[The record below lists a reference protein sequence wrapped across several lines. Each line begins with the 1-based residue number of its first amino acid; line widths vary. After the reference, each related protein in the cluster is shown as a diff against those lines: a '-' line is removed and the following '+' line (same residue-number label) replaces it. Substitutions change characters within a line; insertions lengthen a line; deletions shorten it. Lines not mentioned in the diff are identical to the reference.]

1 MAFKNVHKAGAGK
14 LYGLLNLRERINVIF
29 IYRINYCLQL
39 QTCFPGKWILKYAGL
54 IVVVML
60 GINVPETLAL
70 QKSYP
75 EHIPDT
81 TAISYQAVMDSIV
94 VTDGIPKAVHRF
106 RQTLSHANPLY
117 LLMER
122 TELITSVNGQ
132 TADLKRDLP
141 SMIRFYTPQGIP
153 LLTKYTSNNALV
165 TTIPDN
171 AVHLEIREPS
181 AQYPNPD
188 APVIMEP
195 DYRSQ
200 RRVALTPFKQTVG
213 LTTGPKGLVDAGVSL
228 ERSAPPGLLE
238 RYIPELAA
246 YSTTYSVFGATRVN
260 IDNLQSEVIVHGSRS
275 INEFGN
281 LLGVELLE
289 EIDDNQYLFLN
300 NQYTLGDH
308 TTFFTAMGHQQGKA
322 EKYVEEYGTDYEEN
336 HAVQATSLTAGVE
349 WKNLTIRSTY
359 HDMDRS
365 YPQVRTRMKRVE
377 ANLGYQKHFGSLARF
392 SLESG
397 YDFRDHE
404 PSVSTHL
411 QLQASPRFYVSLN
424 AAHLWDPMGSEALNS
439 TIREIQQ
446 EPHPW
451 RTSYARMDANYRFQ
465 QISVNTSV
473 TYKTIRLG
481 WYGEPATIKGWIPR
495 IRIDGTLGEHHF
507 IGWRLE
513 GAARSLT
520 LNEKKKKS
528 RNMPGTARLEGHA
541 AIEVGIN
548 NMFYVLKADTFFRQE
563 QLVREGIT
571 AYMGTQVFV
580 SLGVVRLIGPA
591 QIGLRVDN
599 LLWFLGYD
607 NKMIAWFSE
616 HEGGMNF
623 AYAPPLPSLSI
634 SVEL

>member
-1 MAFKNVHKAGAGK
+1 MLFKNVHKPLAGK
-14 LYGLLNLRERINVIF
+14 PYGLLNLFEKLNIISL
-29 IYRINYCLQL
+29 YRFSYFLHLAISIRR
-39 QTCFPGKWILKYAGL
+39 KAILKYGGL
-54 IVVVML
+54 LVTALLWID
-60 GINVPETLAL
+60 VPNLTAQ
-70 QKSYP
+70 QKLSP
-75 EHIPDT
+75 EQVPDT
-81 TAISYQAVMDSIV
+81 TAFSYQAVMDSIV
-94 VTDGIPKAVHRF
+94 VTEGIPKAVQRF
-106 RQTLSHANPLY
+106 RQTLSHANPLH

-122 TELITSVNGQ
+122 SELITSVNGQ
-132 TADLKRDLP
+132 TADLKRDFP

-181 AQYPNPD
+181 AQFPNPD

-195 DYRSQ
+195 DYRKQ
-200 RRVALTPFKQTVG
+200 RRAALTPFKQTVG

-238 RYIPELAA
+238 EYIPELAA
-246 YSTTYSVFGATRVN
+246 YSTTYSVFGAARTN
-260 IDNLQSEVIVHGSRS
+260 IENLQSEVIVHGSRS
-275 INEFGN
+275 INEFGD

-289 EIDDNQYLFLN
+289 ETDDNQYLFLN
-300 NQYTLGDH
+300 NQYSFGDH
-308 TTFFTAMGHQQGKA
+308 TTIFSAIGHQQAKA
-322 EKYVEEYGTDYEEN
+322 EKYVEEYGTEYEEN
-336 HAVQATSLTAGVE
+336 HAVRVTSLSAGVE
-349 WKNLTIRSTY
+349 WRNFTIRSTY
-359 HDMDRS
+359 HDMYRS
-365 YPQVRTRMKRVE
+365 YPEVRTWMKRVE
-377 ANLGYQKHFGSLARF
+377 ANLGYQKHFGSLAHF

-404 PSVSTHL
+404 PSISTQF
-411 QLQASPRFYVSLN
+411 QLQASRRFYVSFN
-424 AAHLWDPMGSEALNS
+424 SAYLWDPMGSEALNS
-439 TIREIQQ
+439 AIRGIQR

-451 RTSYARMDANYRFQ
+451 RTVYARVDANYQ
-465 QISVNTSV
+465 LKQIAVNTSL
-473 TYKTIRLG
+473 TYKTVGLG
-481 WYGEPATIKGWIPR
+481 WYGESATIEGWIPR
-495 IRIDGTLGEHHF
+495 IRIEGTLGNNHF

-513 GAARSLT
+513 GTMRELT
-520 LNEKKKKS
+520 LNIEDQKL
-528 RNMPGTARLEGHA
+528 RNMPGTAYLEGHA

-548 NMFYVLKADTFFRQE
+548 KMFYALKADTFFRQE

-580 SLGVVRLIGPA
+580 SMGIARLVGPA

-599 LLWFLGYD
+599 LLGFLGYD

-623 AYAPPLPSLSI
+623 AYAPPLPSLSV